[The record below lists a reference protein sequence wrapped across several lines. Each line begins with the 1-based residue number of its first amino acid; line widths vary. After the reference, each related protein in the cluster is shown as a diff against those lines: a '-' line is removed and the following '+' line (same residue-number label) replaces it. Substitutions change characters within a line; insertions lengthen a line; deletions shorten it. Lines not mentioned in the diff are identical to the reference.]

1 MLTSREVAE
10 LFAYVERNPIDDQ
23 SNFHYPLASF
33 QALFANAN
41 RGEGM
46 KPARLPDFLLFREPD
61 PESDI
66 EDELL
71 NGNW

>member
-1 MLTSREVAE
+1 MLTGREVAE

-23 SNFHYPLASF
+23 SNFHLPLASF

-41 RGEGM
+41 RAQNT
-46 KPARLPDFLLFREPD
+46 KPANMRDFLFFRDRD
-61 PESDI
+61 PEADI

-71 NGNW
+71 SDNW